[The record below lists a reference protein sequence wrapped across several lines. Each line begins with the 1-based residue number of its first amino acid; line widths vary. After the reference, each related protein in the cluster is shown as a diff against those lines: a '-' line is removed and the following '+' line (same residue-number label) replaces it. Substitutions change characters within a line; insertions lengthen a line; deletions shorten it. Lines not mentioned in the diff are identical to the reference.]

1 MLKKFA
7 EEYIK
12 KICDENLN
20 FDWLFIKKK
29 NRFEL
34 TNRIQDLSVRVRVR
48 TARQVIT
55 TRLCCLTVAI
65 EFLLM
70 LSPNAAP
77 SQSRL
82 HCAIF
87 SDPNQPLLLGE

>member
-7 EEYIK
+7 EENIK

-55 TRLCCLTVAI
+55 TRL
-65 EFLLM
+65 
-70 LSPNAAP
+70 
-77 SQSRL
+77 
-82 HCAIF
+82 
-87 SDPNQPLLLGE
+87 